1 MVSVNALAEK
11 ILERAPASVAQAGDY
26 LLETLSGG
34 RLQCGK
40 FLEDPLA
47 LMGTPYFV
55 CRYLAQ
61 VTVRALKS
69 EYETLDEVMAGL
81 GALSER
87 NPPITEPKRERSDA
101 RVILRE

>member
-47 LMGTPYFV
+47 LMGPPYFV
-55 CRYLAQ
+55 SRYLAQ
-61 VTVRALKS
+61 VNVRALKG
-69 EYETLDEVMAGL
+69 EYETPEEVMPAG
-81 GALSER
+81 GDPCER
-87 NPPITEPKRERSDA
+87 NAPTLERTREGCER
-101 RVILRE
+101 R